1 MCVAFSY
8 YCCFFLPRFSI
19 VCPLKYLRI
28 ERHLAAKTGT
38 NLAVSDLM
46 GSFSRRYL
54 LRVLLF
60 CLTAF
65 FSMSFHQVEMISFL

>member
-1 MCVAFSY
+1 MCGVFLTVALS
-8 YCCFFLPRFSI
+8 CFVFPI

-46 GSFSRRYL
+46 GSFSRRYFF
-54 LRVLLF
+54 RVLLF
-60 CLTAF
+60 LTAC
-65 FSMSFHQVEMISFL
+65 FSNELSSGRDD

>member
-1 MCVAFSY
+1 MWRFLTTVAFS
-8 YCCFFLPRFSI
+8 CFVFPV
-19 VCPLKYLRI
+19 VCPLKFLRI

-60 CLTAF
+60 SYCLF
-65 FSMSFHQVEMISFL
+65 FQ